1 MQSTIICD
9 LIILR
14 AFTLTSIS
22 TTICKEMFSLTQKQS
37 NNLKD
42 QNSYCL
48 KYDLIQ
54 ICLLNI
60 TNNDAVCLLVKK
72 LIRLYLEL
80 HQIKGILQN

>member
-42 QNSYCL
+42 QN
-48 KYDLIQ
+48 
-54 ICLLNI
+54 N
-60 TNNDAVCLLVKK
+60 V
-72 LIRLYLEL
+72 
-80 HQIKGILQN
+80 